1 MTRKLLNLQP
11 QTISKSPDAMKKT
24 IDIIYEDKWL
34 VAIDKPSGLMS
45 VAGNRKDVE
54 TAYML
59 VNDYLMHKYNG
70 RVKAHVLHRL
80 DRDTS
85 GVLLFAK
92 DFGVKRAMTDNWN
105 ERVVERK
112 YVAVVDGVPENGTAP
127 ETKTDGNANENKG
140 KNAGDE
146 SIENVEPRH
155 GRVVSWLTENEKNFM
170 VYSSLTENGG
180 EMAVT
185 DWKVLKTDG
194 KRSLVEFLLETGRKN
209 QIRVQ
214 AAAHLHCP
222 ILGDAKYGDGK
233 SARRLCLH
241 AKALGIVHP
250 ITHKVLKIIANTPRY
265 FNGLVGKENNCAAE
279 RTRL

>member
-1 MTRKLLNLQP
+1 
-11 QTISKSPDAMKKT
+11 MKKT

-127 ETKTDGNANENKG
+127 ETKTEGNANEK
-140 KNAGDE
+140 KFCHH
-146 SIENVEPRH
+146 S
-155 GRVVSWLTENEKNFM
+155 
-170 VYSSLTENGG
+170 
-180 EMAVT
+180 
-185 DWKVLKTDG
+185 
-194 KRSLVEFLLETGRKN
+194 EF
-209 QIRVQ
+209 
-214 AAAHLHCP
+214 
-222 ILGDAKYGDGK
+222 
-233 SARRLCLH
+233 
-241 AKALGIVHP
+241 
-250 ITHKVLKIIANTPRY
+250 TP
-265 FNGLVGKENNCAAE
+265 FQKEGVKPSF
-279 RTRL
+279 LS